1 MSILQKIK
9 YPSIEKD
16 IYKKKIILD
25 IDDDIK
31 KREIQLYKLNYIWS
45 YCYNNLEF
53 YRNIKINNKIPNS
66 FESLDDFKHFPYL
79 TKDII
84 NNNLDYC

>member
-16 IYKKKIILD
+16 IYKKKTILN

-31 KREIQLYKLNYIWS
+31 KTEIQLYKLNYIW
-45 YCYNNLEF
+45 
-53 YRNIKINNKIPNS
+53 
-66 FESLDDFKHFPYL
+66 
-79 TKDII
+79 
-84 NNNLDYC
+84 

>member
-9 YPSIEKD
+9 YPSIEKG

-53 YRNIKINNKIPNS
+53 YRNIKMELLKS
-66 FESLDDFKHFPYL
+66 SDERTDVTYFLRL
-79 TKDII
+79 CKDEY
-84 NNNLDYC
+84 DRGKQKT